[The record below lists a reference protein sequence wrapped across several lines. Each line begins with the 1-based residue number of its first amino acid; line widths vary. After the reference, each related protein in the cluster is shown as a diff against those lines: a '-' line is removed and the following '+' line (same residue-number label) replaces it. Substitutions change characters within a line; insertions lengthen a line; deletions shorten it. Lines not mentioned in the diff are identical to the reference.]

1 MVNIFSTHILP
12 FLPIVYLSTQA
23 FFPFSI
29 VSSLCK
35 FHKVTDRERQLAERY
50 YLKQYAT
57 KWVSSQVDEPG
68 RKQFSVLHPR
78 YAHLAEGI
86 DLLGCFYPSFFLLQ
100 NQALPLSSL

>member
-1 MVNIFSTHILP
+1 MHGKYFFNTHSAFFYL
-12 FLPIVYLSTQA
+12 IVYLVQ
-23 FFPFSI
+23 I
-29 VSSLCK
+29 YY